1 MVSNARLG
9 CCFISY
15 VASVCAINT
24 LAGSAGVQRAADG
37 VLFFMFMYIIL
48 IVEGPDGFVLAVP
61 QGWDIG
67 LQGIAVKGNGKVVS
81 SNPRYEVVKEERST
95 GNCVVVGRAKG
106 RPGIEDS
113 RRGSLIGLTG
123 LTSITR
129 HLTWRIWMRPSFL
142 PLLPCSRDSSRH
154 ERSVCFAI
162 PLLNQTRERFLCQA
176 RQHHACPNCSITPCL
191 LTPNHGSNWVM
202 LLLFVL
208 GPRVPP
214 GKPAPSYTTPCA
226 IIPLIPSLGACGN
239 V

>member
-113 RRGSLIGLTG
+113 GFSHWSNRTDIYNPAFNMENMDAPFFPSSAPLFQGLE
-123 LTSITR
+123 S
-129 HLTWRIWMRPSFL
+129 P
-142 PLLPCSRDSSRH
+142 
-154 ERSVCFAI
+154 
-162 PLLNQTRERFLCQA
+162 
-176 RQHHACPNCSITPCL
+176 
-191 LTPNHGSNWVM
+191 
-202 LLLFVL
+202 
-208 GPRVPP
+208 
-214 GKPAPSYTTPCA
+214 
-226 IIPLIPSLGACGN
+226 
-239 V
+239 